1 MITGNVMDTYKVHFQ
16 DGQCFSLVA
25 PTKEKAR
32 WLAAELQLSN
42 RVVRVERIGEWN
54 DGEGNDH

>member
-1 MITGNVMDTYKVHFQ
+1 MDTYKVFFE
-16 DGQCFSLVA
+16 DGQSVSLVA
-25 PTKEKAR
+25 ATKEKAR

-54 DGEGNDH
+54 DGESK

>member
-1 MITGNVMDTYKVHFQ
+1 MITGNVMDTYKVYFQ

-25 PTKEKAR
+25 ATKEKAR

>member
-1 MITGNVMDTYKVHFQ
+1 MITGNVMDTYKVFFE
-16 DGQCFSLVA
+16 DGQSVSLVA
-25 PTKEKAR
+25 ATKEKAR
-32 WLAAELQLSN
+32 WLAAELQLNN